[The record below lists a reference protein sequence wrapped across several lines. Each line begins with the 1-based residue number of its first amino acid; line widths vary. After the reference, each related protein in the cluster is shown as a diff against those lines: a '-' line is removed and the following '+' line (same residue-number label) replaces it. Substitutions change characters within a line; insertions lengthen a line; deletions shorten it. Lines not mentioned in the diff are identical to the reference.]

1 VTGAQVKAAMGRA
14 PPGTGGAQPALA
26 QARSLLLQRD
36 FYLFTAERL
45 AAPRAPAAHRP
56 APALALA

>member
-1 VTGAQVKAAMGRA
+1 VKAAMGRA
-14 PPGTGGAQPALA
+14 PLGTGGAQPALA

-45 AAPRAPAAHRP
+45 AAPRAPATHRP

>member
-1 VTGAQVKAAMGRA
+1 MKAAAGRS
-14 PPGTGGAQPALA
+14 PPGAGGAPPALA

-45 AAPRAPAAHRP
+45 AAPRAPAPHRP